1 VSEFLFTGRLSRID
15 AELMGCE
22 LELVNVGQQ
31 AVIDSGPETSLVA
44 SLALSLSLSLS
55 MIHDEC
61 LSVSVRVRLQCV
73 YQRLKIII
81 HRQC

>member
-1 VSEFLFTGRLSRID
+1 MSEFLFTGRLSRID

-44 SLALSLSLSLS
+44 SLALSLSLS